1 MTRKYICPE
10 CKQKT
15 GVNIVYG
22 YPSAELFEAANRDEV
37 ALGGCIIDNEQPD
50 RCCISCKHEWKIKRR
65 ALDLLPL

>member
-37 ALGGCIIDNEQPD
+37 ALGGCIIDNEQKWP
-50 RCCISCKHEWKIKRR
+50 RLFEQRPEYFKWNLC
-65 ALDLLPL
+65 